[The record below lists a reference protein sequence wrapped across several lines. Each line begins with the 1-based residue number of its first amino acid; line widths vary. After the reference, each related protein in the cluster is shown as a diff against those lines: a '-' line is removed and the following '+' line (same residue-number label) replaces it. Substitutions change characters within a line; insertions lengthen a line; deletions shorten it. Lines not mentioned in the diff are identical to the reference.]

1 MGFMIR
7 RVCFGGIL
15 VALLCSRVGLA
26 WGVELIVHP
35 GVSAIEVS
43 RPLARLIFGA
53 KVTRWEDGSAVRVF
67 VLPDESL
74 LHQEMS
80 KGILDLY
87 PYQLRTAWDRVIYT
101 GIGQA
106 PVQVANESEMR
117 KQVASVPGAIGYL
130 GRVQKNDKVRALL
143 VR

>member
-1 MGFMIR
+1 MISR
-7 RVCFGGIL
+7 ACLGGVL
-15 VALLCSRVGLA
+15 VALVCFRAGLA

-35 GVSAIEVS
+35 GVDAQEVS

-53 KVTRWEDGSAVRVF
+53 KVTRWEDGGAIRVF
-67 VLPDESL
+67 VLPDDSP

-87 PYQLRTAWDRVIYT
+87 PYQLRAAWDRVIYT

-117 KQVASVPGAIGYL
+117 KQVASVPGAIGYI